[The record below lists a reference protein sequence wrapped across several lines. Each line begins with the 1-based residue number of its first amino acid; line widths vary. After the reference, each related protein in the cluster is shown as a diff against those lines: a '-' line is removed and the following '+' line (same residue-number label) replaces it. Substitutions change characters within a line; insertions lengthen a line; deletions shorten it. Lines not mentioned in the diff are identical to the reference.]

1 MAVLKKGHG
10 HLKGCPLRTET
21 EGRWSLV
28 VFGGKVSWFC
38 LLASIFLVTGKAG
51 ESAGEKEKC
60 IEVYR
65 EDKKKV

>member
-1 MAVLKKGHG
+1 MAVLRKGSG
-10 HLKGCPLRTET
+10 HLERCQLRREM

-28 VFGGKVSWFC
+28 VFGGKISWFC